1 MVAAAEF
8 RALGTGVRVL
18 ATRPD
23 GLAAART
30 AVERHLG
37 AVDLAC
43 SRFRDDSELARL
55 GRTGGRATPVS
66 PLLAS
71 VLAAS
76 LRVARA
82 TDGAVDP
89 TVGGALRAIGYDRDF
104 GLLLERGG
112 PIPLVARPVPGWR
125 RIELDVARGVVRVPD
140 GLELDLGS
148 TAKACAADRCAAAAA
163 RAAGCGVLVSL
174 GGDLALAGEA
184 PEGGWTVLVTDD
196 HAAGFDAP
204 GQVISLT
211 TGGLATSSTTV
222 RRWRRGEVELHH
234 IVDPATGL
242 PAAPCWRTVSVG
254 AATCVDAN
262 AAATA
267 SIVWGERAL
276 AWLDRHR
283 LPARLV
289 RTDGSV
295 VTVGDWPADEGTP

>member
-1 MVAAAEF
+1 VVGAAEF

-18 ATRPD
+18 TTRPD
-23 GLAAART
+23 RLEPARA
-30 AVERHLG
+30 AVERHLD
-37 AVDLAC
+37 AIDLAC

-55 GRTGGRATPVS
+55 SRAGGGATPVS

-89 TVGGALRAIGYDRDF
+89 TVGVAMRSIGYDRDF
-104 GLLLERGG
+104 GLLLEQEA
-112 PIPLVARPVPGWR
+112 PIALVARPVPGWR
-125 RIELDVARGVVRVPD
+125 RIELDAARGLVRLPE

-148 TAKACAADRCAAAAA
+148 TAKAYAADQSAAAAA
-163 RAAGCGVLVSL
+163 GAAGCGVLVSL
-174 GGDLALAGEA
+174 GGDLAMAGEA

-204 GQVISLT
+204 GQVISVT
-211 TGGLATSSTTV
+211 AGGLATSSTTV
-222 RRWRRGEVELHH
+222 RRWRRGGVELHH

-242 PAAPCWRTVSVG
+242 PAAACWRTVSVG
-254 AATCVDAN
+254 ATTCVDAN

-276 AWLDRHR
+276 DWLDRHR

-289 RTDGSV
+289 RTDGEV
-295 VTVGDWPADEGTP
+295 VTVGDWPAEASTL